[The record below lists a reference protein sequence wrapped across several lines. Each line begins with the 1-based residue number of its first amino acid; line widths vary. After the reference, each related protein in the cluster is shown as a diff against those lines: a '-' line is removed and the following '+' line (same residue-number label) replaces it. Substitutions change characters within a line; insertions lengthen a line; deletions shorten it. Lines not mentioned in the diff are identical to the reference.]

1 MKKKIRIKKEKLT
14 LQISIKTKSCSANG
28 FSILCFS
35 SINKY
40 LSSVDNFA
48 NEIDNAWSAM
58 GSLIFWPTF
67 IKFLTRSS
75 KFVVSLLRK
84 ENVKSKKQNENKTK
98 NKNLKKN

>member
-1 MKKKIRIKKEKLT
+1 M
-14 LQISIKTKSCSANG
+14 
-28 FSILCFS
+28 
-35 SINKY
+35 
-40 LSSVDNFA
+40 SSVDNFA

-98 NKNLKKN
+98 NKNLKKNWNLDKNRNKMKIIENKMGNVK